1 MEREIFDKLRQWK
14 DSQNRKPLLLQGA
27 RQIGKTW
34 IMREFGNLTRE
45 FEFVAVAIIQEKPKI
60 YLQRSAHWSTH
71 PRERI

>member
-60 YLQRSAHWSTH
+60 YLQLSAHWSTH